1 MKNRSR
7 HCDPRRDTDMTVNH
21 SLLTTERKAAQQ
33 PNSTAGTVSMT
44 YCSLE
49 RMTLIFFSFF
59 FFLCGLRSY
68 QVLSSTTR
76 WVKMRT
82 GSQSLSKLPYF
93 FPIIVFSPCLCWYA
107 AATPS
112 ACESLA
118 APQDPSSSTASW
130 CCTPLQD
137 SRPDSPSCIPSPL
150 EAQSLSVAGKKKK
163 RSKPG
168 QRFLDAA
175 VHDPTSQ
182 TLTLHHDKEHTEEKI
197 PPFFSYFYLLF
208 LGKALGQK
216 SKSPKAKYR
225 SSKRLIWWK
234 ISKD

>member
-49 RMTLIFFSFF
+49 RMTLIFFFFF

-93 FPIIVFSPCLCWYA
+93 FPLLFFLHAFADMLQPLLQHVKAWPRRRIQIPALLHDVVHHFRTAVRTVHLVSLLHSRHKVFQWLKKRKRDPNQVS
-107 AATPS
+107 
-112 ACESLA
+112 
-118 APQDPSSSTASW
+118 PSS
-130 CCTPLQD
+130 TPLCTTQLL
-137 SRPDSPSCIPSPL
+137 RL
-150 EAQSLSVAGKKKK
+150 SLFIMIKNTRRK
-163 RSKPG
+163 RY
-168 QRFLDAA
+168 
-175 VHDPTSQ
+175 
-182 TLTLHHDKEHTEEKI
+182 I
-197 PPFFSYFYLLF
+197 LF
-208 LGKALGQK
+208 
-216 SKSPKAKYR
+216 
-225 SSKRLIWWK
+225 
-234 ISKD
+234 